1 MYVHMG
7 DFLVCGIKAFFK
19 IGIFQDWHFSRIGIF
34 QELAFFKNWHFS
46 RIGIFQELAFFKNW
60 HFSRMAFFKIGI
72 FQDWHFHKFKFAF
85 LICCILQNYLRKE
98 IFNLLHSTKL
108 LKERNF

>member
-34 QELAFFKNWHFS
+34 QELAFFK
-46 RIGIFQELAFFKNW
+46 
-60 HFSRMAFFKIGI
+60 IGI
-72 FQDWHFHKFKFAF
+72 FQDWHFSRLAF
-85 LICCILQNYLRKE
+85 SRLAFSQI
-98 IFNLLHSTKL
+98 
-108 LKERNF
+108 